1 MVLGNEGKKYLQHVR
16 KPNHNVLLDESH
28 VFVSKGAGC
37 EIHFYR
43 RPVLL
48 ASGDVG
54 IPQTS

>member
-16 KPNHNVLLDESH
+16 KPNYNVILDESH

-37 EIHFYR
+37 KIHFYCC
-43 RPVLL
+43 PVLL